1 MSQEAANSSSPH
13 STPEPAAESS
23 PRRESNNG
31 IGAQSRSNTQRSA
44 LLLVIAYL
52 GFISLGLPDTV
63 AGIAW
68 PSIRET
74 FELSQS
80 SFGLVFI
87 ALGCG
92 YCSSSFLGGT
102 LSSALGIGKLLTV
115 SSALVVTAMLVHS
128 VAPAWPLLVA
138 SAVIWGLGSGAIDAG
153 LNTYVSKRFSAR
165 HVNWLHACYSLGATI
180 GPLLMTAMVVRAGS
194 WRAGY
199 AVVGCILLTMTATF
213 FWTRRLW
220 DDPVQSDE
228 KQSAASVRIGDVLKI
243 PLVWLQVA
251 AFFVYTGLEF
261 TVGQWCFTVLTESRG
276 VPPRTAGIL
285 VGCYFGAIG
294 VGRLLL
300 GAIVDRVGPDRLVR
314 FSTLLAVIGTVMY
327 ASVPWGIVTQASLVL
342 IGLGLAP
349 VFPCMMSRT
358 PARLSDSYASH
369 AIGFQVSAATLGA
382 ATIPA
387 LAGLL
392 VESWG
397 LPAVAWFSVVLAVIL
412 FMVHEF
418 ILRMT
423 QTTTAHL

>member
-1 MSQEAANSSSPH
+1 LSQEPTGGNPYSNLGPDVDSSTRKD
-13 STPEPAAESS
+13 ST
-23 PRRESNNG
+23 NG
-31 IGAQSRSNTQRSA
+31 IGPQISPGTQPRT

-63 AGIAW
+63 AGVAW

-102 LSSALGIGKLLTV
+102 LSSALGIGKLLTF
-115 SSALVVTAMLVHS
+115 SSALVVTAMFVHS
-128 VAPAWPLLVA
+128 LAGAWPILVA

-153 LNTYVSKRFSAR
+153 LNTYVSKHFSAR
-165 HVNWLHACYSLGATI
+165 HMNWLHACYSLGATI
-180 GPLLMTAMVVRAGS
+180 GPLLMTGTIVRAGS

-199 AVVGCILLTMTATF
+199 AVVGCILLTMTGTF
-213 FWTRRLW
+213 LWTRRLW
-220 DDPVQSDE
+220 DDPVHVDR
-228 KQSAASVRIGDVLKI
+228 KQSPANVRIRDVLRV

-276 VPPRTAGIL
+276 VPSRTAGIL

-300 GAIVDRVGPDRLVR
+300 GAIVDHVGPDRLVR
-314 FSTLLAVIGTVMY
+314 FSTFLTVIGTIMY
-327 ASVPWGIVTQASLVL
+327 ASVPEGLVSQASLVL

-349 VFPCMMSRT
+349 VFPCMMART
-358 PARLSDSYASH
+358 PARLSDGHASH

-387 LAGLL
+387 VAGLL
-392 VESWG
+392 AESWD
-397 LPAVAWFSVVLAVIL
+397 LQAVAWFSVVLAAIL
-412 FMVHEF
+412 FLVHEF

-423 QTTTAHL
+423 QTKTGHV